1 MNRTQEGDLRDKVAV
16 LDPAAAPEQGDAEA
30 GGAAMRGASRGA
42 DRRQAQAAQRAVPK
56 LDASRAVSTAEHP
69 EKRRYAALGPLAA
82 AGVFVAALVGV
93 ALWLTLP
100 GL

>member
-30 GGAAMRGASRGA
+30 GGSTMRGAARGA
-42 DRRQAQAAQRAVPK
+42 DQRQAQSAKRAVPA

-69 EKRRYAALGPLAA
+69 DKRRYGALGPLAG
-82 AGVFVAALVGV
+82 AGVFVAVLVGV

-100 GL
+100 AL